1 MVGPGIWNTIGCSVN
16 ITNLFGKYIL
26 MTAFWH
32 YFHHLSE
39 DKTHYW
45 STLTGSVIR
54 ALLMNSNSHWF
65 KKKPV
70 ENDIQQMP
78 HKNVKPQNVNHEYR
92 ERLGGLGVNFFS
104 DEYRYGR
111 QKVNAMGQTYSAH
124 KVMVSVGDTQA
135 LQTQV
140 LVKDT
145 NIKAPF
151 QECII

>member
-1 MVGPGIWNTIGCSVN
+1 
-16 ITNLFGKYIL
+16 

-54 ALLMNSNSHWF
+54 ALLIT
-65 KKKPV
+65 V

-92 ERLGGLGVNFFS
+92 ERLGGLGVIFL
-104 DEYRYGR
+104 
-111 QKVNAMGQTYSAH
+111 AMNT
-124 KVMVSVGDTQA
+124 DTEDKRSMLWA
-135 LQTQV
+135 KLIRH
-140 LVKDT
+140 
-145 NIKAPF
+145 IK
-151 QECII
+151 